1 MRHQVDLS
9 IDRVRSPDDNQVGLG
24 KFTGIAA
31 ALGTDTGRH
40 PGQHDRRA
48 DRVMLA
54 RISHGVAQ
62 ALNPVAL
69 YLAHGAGIII
79 QPDRFRS
86 VLLRG
91 GLEFLGNDIERL
103 IPRDRLEI
111 IQGRY
116 CGFGPLAAQAAVS
129 GGRDDAPARRNVRPS
144 RRPRPPYSYSPP
156 NHAPGRFYEA
166 ISSSISSVQALAQ
179 SCGQTE

>member
-1 MRHQVDLS
+1 
-9 IDRVRSPDDNQVGLG
+9 
-24 KFTGIAA
+24 
-31 ALGTDTGRH
+31 
-40 PGQHDRRA
+40 
-48 DRVMLA
+48 MLA

-116 CGFGPLAAQAAVS
+116 CGFGPLAAQRLCQTVGMMHPLGVTCDLRA
-129 GGRDDAPARRNVRPS
+129 DHARRI
-144 RRPRPPYSYSPP
+144 
-156 NHAPGRFYEA
+156 A
-166 ISSSISSVQALAQ
+166 IRL
-179 SCGQTE
+179 